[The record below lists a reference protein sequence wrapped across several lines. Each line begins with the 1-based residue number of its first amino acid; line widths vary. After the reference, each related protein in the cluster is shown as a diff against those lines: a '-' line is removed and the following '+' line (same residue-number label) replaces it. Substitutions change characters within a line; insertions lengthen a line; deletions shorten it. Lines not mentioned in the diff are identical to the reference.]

1 MKKRISIAAVTVSA
15 LATLVLS
22 ALIVDAGIEFAS
34 GNGAHAEDVSTAK
47 ETESIEI
54 QDEPEATLQVQTPS
68 IHPAGHGFITWYYS
82 VEGEPMDH
90 EEMKTSTF
98 ELSPDGDVEFVQDP
112 PTDASVH
119 NRLVGAIQRKHKQ
132 NARAIHFMEGYM
144 NDDLTEGTMQYA
156 SSQQIRGEIRF
167 TVDEDGK
174 IIANPSDWDAL
185 PETDKRTVD
194 DFKKTAESMLV
205 NWGREYSRD

>member
-1 MKKRISIAAVTVSA
+1 MSS
-15 LATLVLS
+15 S
-22 ALIVDAGIEFAS
+22 S
-34 GNGAHAEDVSTAK
+34 
-47 ETESIEI
+47 
-54 QDEPEATLQVQTPS
+54 
-68 IHPAGHGFITWYYS
+68 
-82 VEGEPMDH
+82 
-90 EEMKTSTF
+90 KTH
-98 ELSPDGDVEFVQDP
+98 

-174 IIANPSDWDAL
+174 IIANPSDWDAS
-185 PETDKRTVD
+185 TVGI
-194 DFKKTAESMLV
+194 KTENNRLTIH
-205 NWGREYSRD
+205 GRGPFGWRLFCGFRSEKI